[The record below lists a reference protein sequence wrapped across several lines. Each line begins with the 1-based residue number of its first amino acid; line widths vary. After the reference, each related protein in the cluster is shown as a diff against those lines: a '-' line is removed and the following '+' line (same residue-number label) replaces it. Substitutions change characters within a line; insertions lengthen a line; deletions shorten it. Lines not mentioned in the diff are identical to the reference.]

1 MIKIESG
8 IWTKIWMKTLG
19 IFILLFV
26 NVVLFWHILKGYC
39 DFFSWIKRNWFVSE
53 DEAHCT
59 YIKVKGLVA
68 MVNNLSQDASPLLG
82 NHFLQLVYSKILD
95 RNQNRIY
102 VNPGLHKSRA
112 TFKFWTFLLCFCAMN
127 FGDDFF

>member
-1 MIKIESG
+1 M
-8 IWTKIWMKTLG
+8 
-19 IFILLFV
+19 
-26 NVVLFWHILKGYC
+26 
-39 DFFSWIKRNWFVSE
+39 SE
-53 DEAHCT
+53 DEAYCT

-68 MVNNLSQDASPLLG
+68 MVNNLRQDASPLLG

-112 TFKFWTFLLCFCAMN
+112 TFKFWTFLLCCCAMN
-127 FGDDFF
+127 FGDDFFLKVVSET

>member
-1 MIKIESG
+1 M
-8 IWTKIWMKTLG
+8 
-19 IFILLFV
+19 
-26 NVVLFWHILKGYC
+26 
-39 DFFSWIKRNWFVSE
+39 SE

-68 MVNNLSQDASPLLG
+68 MVNNLRQDASPLLG

-112 TFKFWTFLLCFCAMN
+112 TFKFLTFLLCFCAMN
-127 FGDDFF
+127 FGDDFFLKVVSET

>member
-1 MIKIESG
+1 M
-8 IWTKIWMKTLG
+8 
-19 IFILLFV
+19 
-26 NVVLFWHILKGYC
+26 
-39 DFFSWIKRNWFVSE
+39 SE

-68 MVNNLSQDASPLLG
+68 MRQDASSLLG

-127 FGDDFF
+127 FGDDFFLKSGE

>member
-1 MIKIESG
+1 M
-8 IWTKIWMKTLG
+8 
-19 IFILLFV
+19 
-26 NVVLFWHILKGYC
+26 
-39 DFFSWIKRNWFVSE
+39 SE

-68 MVNNLSQDASPLLG
+68 MVNNLRQDASPLLG

-127 FGDDFF
+127 FGDDFFKKVVSET

>member
-1 MIKIESG
+1 M
-8 IWTKIWMKTLG
+8 
-19 IFILLFV
+19 
-26 NVVLFWHILKGYC
+26 
-39 DFFSWIKRNWFVSE
+39 SE

-68 MVNNLSQDASPLLG
+68 MVNNLRQDASPLLG

-102 VNPGLHKSRA
+102 VNPGLHKSIGQLSSFGLFFYA
-112 TFKFWTFLLCFCAMN
+112 SVQWILVMIFFKKW
-127 FGDDFF
+127 